1 MRKKYT
7 NRRITIQVRNTVA
20 LPHRAKV
27 TRTMLRDLSM
37 VFGELFADENF
48 VTLLQAESRTMIPE
62 YLRTVLHEAKTRHDI
77 A

>member
-7 NRRITIQVRNTVA
+7 NKRITIQVRNTVA
-20 LPHRAKV
+20 LPQRAKV
-27 TRTMLRDLSM
+27 TATLLQDLST

-48 VTLLQAESRTMIPE
+48 VTLLQAESRATIPE
-62 YLRTVLHEAKTRHDI
+62 YLRTVLNEAKTRHDI